1 MPAAVSRAR
10 DVVTPGAGAGAGG
23 KGWLVWGIGAGVY
36 LLAVFHRTSLGV
48 AGPMAAERLGLTSA
62 QLASFVMLQ
71 LGLYA
76 AMQVPTGIMVDRFG
90 PRRMLLAATV
100 TMGTAQILF
109 SLAHSYPLAL
119 LARGLLGVG
128 DAMTYVSVLRLA
140 AGWFPARRYP
150 VITALTGL
158 IGAMGNLAAT
168 VPLTGLLHRIGWAAT
183 FGIAGA
189 VSLGYAAMLLR
200 KATAAPFRG
209 VGDTGAQGA
218 VGGRR
223 VRTEIATAW
232 RMPAGRLG
240 FWVHLT
246 TMAAP
251 VVFGTLWG
259 YPYLVQGLGYS
270 PARAS
275 TLMMTMVVV
284 GLAAT
289 LAIGVLISRRPAI
302 RTPIAIGVTVACL
315 SGWMVLVIWPGGQ
328 PPEAAVLLAVVAF
341 AAGGPASAVGF
352 MLARDYNPR
361 HRIST
366 ATGMV
371 NVGGFLGAVVG
382 LFLTGQIID
391 LASPTAT
398 PTLSGF
404 RWAFGALAVLTAVG
418 LWRLLTWWIRT
429 RAVVLAAAAMG
440 KPVPVQL
447 VPRRFDRLPTLPRPA
462 DRDGA
467 ADRFPEVST
476 STVVLARTPETAR

>member
-1 MPAAVSRAR
+1 MPTAVSAR
-10 DVVTPGAGAGAGG
+10 RDLVTSHAARN
-23 KGWLVWGIGAGVY
+23 GWLIWGIGAGVY

-48 AGPMAAERLGLTSA
+48 AGPMAADRLGLTSA

-90 PRRMLLAATV
+90 PRRMLLAATL
-100 TMGTAQILF
+100 TMGSAQVLF
-109 SLAHSYPLAL
+109 SVVHAYPLAL

-140 AGWFPARRYP
+140 AGWFPARRYA

-158 IGAMGNLAAT
+158 IGAVGNLAAT
-168 VPLTGLLHRIGWAAT
+168 LPLTSLLHTVGWTAT

-189 VSLGYAAMLLR
+189 MSLGYALLLLR
-200 KATAAPFRG
+200 KATAAPFREI
-209 VGDTGAQGA
+209 GDTGAQGA

-259 YPYLVQGLGYS
+259 YPYLVQGLGYT

-275 TLMMTMVVV
+275 ALMMTMVVV

-289 LAIGVLISRRPAI
+289 LTLGVTISRRPAV
-302 RTPIAIGVTVACL
+302 RTPIAIVVTVACL
-315 SGWMVLVIWPGGQ
+315 IGWVTLVSWPGGH
-328 PPEAAVLLAVVAF
+328 PPEAAVILAVAAF

-371 NVGGFLGAVVG
+371 NVGGFLGAVIG
-382 LFLTGQIID
+382 LFMTGVIID
-391 LASPTAT
+391 AFSPTAT
-398 PTLSGF
+398 PTLAGF
-404 RWAFGALAVLTAVG
+404 RWAFAGLALLTVVG
-418 LWRLLTWWIRT
+418 LWRLLTWWLRT
-429 RAVVLAAAAMG
+429 RALVLTAAAQG
-440 KPVPVQL
+440 RQVPVRL
-447 VPRRFDRLPTLPRPA
+447 VRRRFDRLPEVTVA
-462 DRDGA
+462 DDWDPT
-467 ADRFPEVST
+467 DRLLEVST
-476 STVVLARTPETAR
+476 STVRARVPEPAGAAR

>member
-1 MPAAVSRAR
+1 VPPAVFRDRDLVARA
-10 DVVTPGAGAGAGG
+10 PG
-23 KGWLVWGIGAGVY
+23 KGWLVWGVGAGVY

-76 AMQVPTGIMVDRFG
+76 AMQMPTGIMVDRFG
-90 PRRMLLAATV
+90 PRRMLLAATL
-100 TMGTAQILF
+100 TMGTAQLLF
-109 SLAHSYPLAL
+109 SLVHSYPLAL
-119 LARGLLGVG
+119 MARGLLGVG
-128 DAMTYVSVLRLA
+128 DAMTYVSVLRLV
-140 AGWFPARRYP
+140 AGWFPARRYA

-158 IGAMGNLAAT
+158 IGALGNLVAT
-168 VPLTGLLHRIGWAAT
+168 LPLTGLLHSLGWGPT
-183 FGIAGA
+183 FAIAGA
-189 VSLGYAAMLLR
+189 LSLGYALLLLR
-200 KATAAPFRG
+200 KASIAPFG
-209 VGDTGAQGA
+209 GAGDTGAQGT

-246 TMAAP
+246 TMSAP

-259 YPYLVQGLGYS
+259 YPYLVQGLGYT

-275 TLMMTMVVV
+275 TVMMALVFV

-289 LAIGVLISRRPAI
+289 LTLGVVIGRRPAV
-302 RTPIAIGVTVACL
+302 RTPIAIGVTLACL
-315 SGWMVLVIWPGGQ
+315 AGWSALVGWPGGQ
-328 PPEAAVLLAVVAF
+328 PPAAIVVTAVAAF

-371 NVGGFLGAVVG
+371 NVGGFLGAVIG

-391 LASPTAT
+391 VFSPTAT
-398 PTLSGF
+398 PTLAGF
-404 RWAFGALAVLTAVG
+404 RWAFAALGLLTAVG
-418 LWRLLTWWIRT
+418 LWRMITWWLRA
-429 RAVVLAAAAMG
+429 RAVVLADAAQG
-440 KPVPVQL
+440 KPVPVRL
-447 VPRRFDRLPTLPRPA
+447 VRRRFDRMPSA
-462 DRDGA
+462 DRMPAPDRGDGP
-467 ADRFPEVST
+467 DGR
-476 STVVLARTPETAR
+476 